1 MRLLAGSLPGPSQKN
16 PFIVLG
22 VITLIFVVAYEL
34 AQYVIA
40 GDTIG
45 LTYIALAVVV
55 GGAMLTILNNW
66 RAGTT

>member
-45 LTYIALAVVV
+45 LTYIAVNLLTDVLYAAVNPR
-55 GGAMLTILNNW
+55 I
-66 RAGTT
+66 RQ